1 MTSKQWT
8 NAEVRAIRNDK
19 HSHTLKQLEQKY
31 FLRHSQLL
39 DALYSYRFKNETS
52 LVEDEPFEDE
62 PFEDESS
69 KVDPILTTLKPEHDL
84 SKVLFVD
91 FVKKVLMDQATYLNE
106 QFRKIFKKIK

>member
-31 FLRHSQLL
+31 FLSHSQLSY
-39 DALYSYRFKNETS
+39 ALYSYKFKDETS
-52 LVEDEPFEDE
+52 LVEDE

-69 KVDPILTTLKPEHDL
+69 KVDPIFTTLKPEHDL

>member
-8 NAEVRAIRNDK
+8 NAEVRAVRNDK

-31 FLRHSQLL
+31 SLRRPQLL
-39 DALYSYRFKNETS
+39 YVLYSYKFKDEII

-62 PFEDESS
+62 PS
-69 KVDPILTTLKPEHDL
+69 KVDPIFGTLRPEHDL